1 MTTPSIT
8 QDGFIAH
15 ELQEVVPEAVTGVK
29 DEVRT
34 EDGDMGEKKG
44 DPIMQNVDVARIV
57 PLLTA
62 GLQEAISKI
71 ELLETEVAALKAS

>member
-15 ELQEVVPEAVTGVK
+15 EVQEVVPEAVTGVK

-44 DPIMQNVDVARIV
+44 DPIMQNIDVSRIV

-62 GLQEAISKI
+62 AVQELITRV
-71 ELLETEVAALKAS
+71 ETLEAA